1 MRSMYIWWRLL
12 IAIPREFRRFFTTL
26 PDPAGGTV
34 SVNFQNVYIDSS
46 TLLGFEL
53 VGIDPAADGAE
64 QEPLD
69 SWWNKKFDKSQHKK
83 ARRYKAPFVPWNQKI
98 SVPITRPDAPS
109 SLWMSLFQSRS
120 MGLCS

>member
-26 PDPAGGTV
+26 PDPAGGTI

-46 TLLGFEL
+46 TLLKFEL
-53 VGIDPAADGAE
+53 VGINPAADATE

-69 SWWNKKFDKSQHKK
+69 S
-83 ARRYKAPFVPWNQKI
+83 
-98 SVPITRPDAPS
+98 
-109 SLWMSLFQSRS
+109 
-120 MGLCS
+120 